1 MAKLSKVR
9 IRGFI
14 AAVVAVIVII
24 VFIAFVLYGMGI
36 EAPIFSNITRIFGF
50 ELE

>member
-1 MAKLSKVR
+1 MAKLSIVR

-14 AAVVAVIVII
+14 AATFAVILII

-36 EAPIFSNITRIFGF
+36 EVPIFSNITRTFGF